1 MSLMFEVSFMTTC
14 KSPQGIMIDSQG
26 YVYDQDGKASTVV
39 GLQMLSPLSETEHID
54 MGLADLEQDLDI
66 EKTRGRLRFS

>member
-1 MSLMFEVSFMTTC
+1 
-14 KSPQGIMIDSQG
+14 MIDSQG

-66 EKTRGRLRFS
+66 EKTRGRLRFA